1 MKFSLLICSLAIAAT
16 CDTTSAIA
24 QQQASLEARI
34 TARQELELAKLDL
47 RNYWQI
53 EYPRQRRELNL
64 AIELTQ
70 AEIEGNQEQQES
82 LRPFTRFSLGEPFP
96 LTIANLR
103 FCRISAELRLNNL
116 FAERNSLIRFHSDEF
131 RILEMRVQ
139 AARQRVVDLEP
150 KEEIA
155 AAPIAPQR

>member
-1 MKFSLLICSLAIAAT
+1 MKFSPTICSLAIVAF
-16 CDTTSAIA
+16 CSGTSAVA
-24 QQQASLEARI
+24 QQQASLQARI
-34 TARQELELAKLDL
+34 AARQDLELAKLDL
-47 RNYWQI
+47 QNYWQI

-70 AEIEGNQEQQES
+70 AEIDGNQEQQES

-103 FCRISAELRLNNL
+103 VCRKAAELRLNDL
-116 FAERNSLIRFHSDEF
+116 QAERNMLIRFHGDQF

-139 AARQRVVDLEP
+139 AARQRVLELEP

-155 AAPIAPQR
+155 AAPAVEPR